1 MEATSFSQW
10 AANLLGYTSH
20 TVPIGFP
27 PAEPPI
33 SMLGCLRRDPAR
45 VQKKASRDIE
55 TINVPVRDDG
65 ERTNAPADP
74 FSTLNLKEGGGKAEA
89 KIHPKSSQIEAKPKK
104 S

>member
-55 TINVPVRDDG
+55 NGNVPVRDDG
-65 ERTNAPADP
+65 ERTKPADP
-74 FSTLNLKEGGGKAEA
+74 VSTLNLGEGGGGV
-89 KIHPKSSQIEAKPKK
+89 SR
-104 S
+104 

>member
-1 MEATSFSQW
+1 MRCF
-10 AANLLGYTSH
+10 
-20 TVPIGFP
+20 
-27 PAEPPI
+27 
-33 SMLGCLRRDPAR
+33 RRDPAR

-55 TINVPVRDDG
+55 TINVPVVRDDG

-74 FSTLNLKEGGGKAEA
+74 FSTLNLGEGGGKAEA